1 MEIATLGLAIVL
13 SALAGAVATRLYSLK
28 QLNAKQKVL
37 NDCIITLNRAIK
49 LNDQMLYMMDGKPF
63 EEAALAAELDEIFR
77 QNP

>member
-1 MEIATLGLAIVL
+1 MEIATFGLAIVL

-63 EEAALAAELDEIFR
+63 EEAALASELDEIFR

>member
-1 MEIATLGLAIVL
+1 MDIATLELAIVL

-63 EEAALAAELDEIFR
+63 EEAQLAAELDEIFR